1 MSGELFGTDG
11 VRGEANSW
19 PMDTETVLRVGMA
32 AGSIFGRGTSGH
44 SNRVVIGKDTRL
56 SGYMI
61 EQALSAGF
69 LAVGMDVF
77 FFGPLPTPAVAMLTR
92 SLRADLGV
100 MISASHNPFH
110 DNGIK
115 LFGPDGYKLSDE
127 QEDEIASRVRAGT
140 GNALAQPGQI
150 GRAKRI
156 EDAQARYIEFAK
168 RTLPK
173 DLRLEGLRIV
183 VDCANGAA
191 YRVAPDALWE
201 LGAEVIVIG
210 DEPDGLN
217 INEKC
222 GSTHPERVCEKVKEM
237 RADIGIALDGDAD
250 RCILIDEKGA
260 IIDGDQVMALV
271 AKTWAEAG
279 RLAGNGVVATVMSN
293 LGFERFL
300 SERKLKLHRT
310 KVGDRYVVEQMRAH
324 GYNVGGEK
332 SGHIV
337 LSDFSTTGD
346 GLIAALQVLAAV
358 KASSKPVSQICRLFT
373 PLPQIMKN
381 VRYKSGQPLELP
393 AVKTVISAMER
404 KLGPGGRLV
413 IRPSGTEPLIRVMAE
428 GDDEQTVRS
437 AVEQICSALEAAA

>member
-1 MSGELFGTDG
+1 MAGDLFGTDG
-11 VRGEANSW
+11 VRGQANSW
-19 PMDTETVLRVGMA
+19 PMDTETVLKVGMA
-32 AGSIFGRGTSGH
+32 AGSIFGASGRH
-44 SNRVVIGKDTRL
+44 SRVVIGKDTRL

-100 MISASHNPFH
+100 MISASHNPFA

-127 QEDEIASRVRAGT
+127 QEGEIARLVESGAKQVLVGPERV
-140 GNALAQPGQI
+140 

-168 RTLPK
+168 RTFPR

-210 DEPDGLN
+210 NEPNGFN

-250 RCILIDEKGA
+250 RCIIVDEKGA

-271 AKTWAEAG
+271 AKTWSEAG

-300 SERKLKLHRT
+300 HEREIKLHRT
-310 KVGDRYVVEQMRAH
+310 KVGDRYVVEQMRIH
-324 GYNVGGEK
+324 GFNVGGEK

-337 LSDFSTTGD
+337 LSDFCTTGD

-358 KASSKPVSQICRLFT
+358 KASDKPVSQICRLFT

-381 VRYKSGQPLELP
+381 VRFKSGQPLELP
-393 AVKTVISAMER
+393 EVKTVITAMEQ
-404 KLGPGGRLV
+404 KLGSKGRLV

-428 GDDEQTVRS
+428 GEDEQMVRS
-437 AVEQICSALEAAA
+437 AVDEICSVLEAAA